1 MLSEITK
8 SRIRVHMG
16 VPVLGVQNSGFA
28 QGYRYM
34 QEAGLLEY
42 RMNNLQ
48 PVEEAQLTGWPIAN
62 IQITGT
68 PQVGDRVSFQVNS
81 LSTYVYTV
89 QSSDLL
95 STDILGSIA
104 ANAATGINQ
113 TYFGNPVAAAYVP
126 SLKTPYPTAST
137 PWAAIILQGVSSAS
151 FFVTVGATGHTTPIV
166 TVNGASVPPSYTF
179 TDDGETINGYVAILD
194 YLEGVIARPSDLAKF
209 SKADVVNFR
218 ANEIGYR
225 RAIYREWQGMLSRFL
240 GIRLDAVSPSRRA
253 NVGLSI

>member
-62 IQITGT
+62 IQITGKPT
-68 PQVGDRVSFQVNS
+68 LGDRLAFTVNS
-81 LSTYVYTV
+81 LASVPYVV
-89 QSSDLL
+89 QASDL
-95 STDILGSIA
+95 SNADILGSIA
-104 ANAATGINQ
+104 ANASAAINAQ
-113 TYFGNPVAAAYVP
+113 YLGTPVASTYVP

-137 PWAAIILQGVSSAS
+137 PWAAIILQGISPAS
-151 FFVTVGATGHTTPIV
+151 FFVTVAATGNTTPIV
-166 TVNGASVPPSYTF
+166 TVNGASIPPSYTF
-179 TDDGETINGYVAILD
+179 TDDGETVNGYVPILD
-194 YLEGVIARPSDLAKF
+194 YLEGVVARPSDLAKF
-209 SKADVVNFR
+209 AKADVVDFR

-225 RAIYREWQGMLSRFL
+225 RAIYREWQGMLSKFL

-253 NVGLSI
+253 NVGLRI